1 MKITIILVSIL
12 VAFAFVGTSIA
23 LPPGKTAV
31 YPDGAMGK
39 VTFSGDVHGMK
50 QGMKC
55 TDCHPKIF
63 AMKKESFKE
72 TKEDHGK
79 DVYCGV
85 CHNGTK
91 AFSQTDAKNCGKCH
105 KKGEEEAPKP
115 EVSQPEVSQPETP
128 QPEVSQPEATQP
140 ETPKE
145 EMK

>member
-1 MKITIILVSIL
+1 MKIGIIVVSML
-12 VAFAFVGTSIA
+12 AAFAFVGTAIA

-50 QGMKC
+50 HGLKC

-91 AFSQTDAKNCGKCH
+91 AFSQTDAKDCGKCH
-105 KKGEEEAPKP
+105 KKGGEE
-115 EVSQPEVSQPETP
+115 TT
-128 QPEVSQPEATQP
+128 QPEATQP
-140 ETPKE
+140 EAPKPETPKD